1 MTRPFA
7 FAALVTLFQLVTLH
21 LSGVALSLPLLAVAA
36 GLALA
41 CQSVGHVLLG
51 WAGHPLRAALPAA
64 FVIGFTVVSV
74 ALFGLAAGLGL
85 SPVPG
90 IAGFAM
96 AGVALLLWGGPR
108 LDSERADWAD
118 LGWAVAVMAVMTA
131 VALSAIR
138 SPVTLETQGI
148 LPIWYD
154 AFLHGLS
161 VQAFAGL
168 EGPPMDPELYG
179 ASLIFYHYA
188 PFVPP
193 AALLDVAGINGLTA
207 VAGHLLPLG
216 LLIGALGL
224 YALVVQ
230 LAGRA
235 AGVVAL
241 ALLVIVPD
249 PADYMLLSGWF
260 DMAWLLFGSVG
271 SGYGMGPM
279 FVAAACLHAALGGA
293 EHRRRVLAL
302 AVGLALL
309 SILERVQMFM
319 LLAPPLLA
327 VWIWAA
333 GPRWRRGLVIGTA
346 LFLLVLTVVLVALPG
361 VRADWLARAKVIE
374 YLEIAVNWSERYA
387 TWIAP
392 HLGTGFPARAAQL
405 GLVVL
410 LSLGVFLLAAPVAAA
425 MKLRRAGAEPMDLLP
440 GLTLAM
446 YVFLVLFA
454 PPGFNGDHSEYKH
467 RHMVELYFLFAGFT
481 AAWAL
486 RGLPER
492 VSRPLAGA
500 AALAALAVAGLV
512 AGRPIDAPNVAG
524 LPWAGP
530 FHGQPVAKGVP
541 QVAAFLA
548 AEAQP
553 GAVMA
558 TDATTAAARLG
569 PMTEVMGLVD
579 LPAYL
584 ARGDLKA
591 LRSPCHAAVVA
602 DRLALL
608 ARVAAAPDPTTAL
621 GLLAE
626 AGVGYYLALSG
637 LPDWD
642 KAGEKAA
649 FLTDG
654 MAVYI
659 TKTPVRDAAFWAM
672 CNRQQE

>member
-1 MTRPFA
+1 MRMKLA
-7 FAALVTLFQLVTLH
+7 FAAVVALFQLVALH
-21 LSGVALSLPLLAVAA
+21 LGGAALSP
-36 GLALA
+36 ALA
-41 CQSVGHVLLG
+41 GAVTALTLSCLGIGDALLRL
-51 WAGHPLRAALPAA
+51 AGHPLHAALPAA
-64 FVIGFTVVSV
+64 FVAGFGVVSV
-74 ALFGLAAGLGL
+74 TLFALAQTAGLSPLTGVEVFAAAGLI
-85 SPVPG
+85 V
-90 IAGFAM
+90 
-96 AGVALLLWGGPR
+96 LLLPDG
-108 LDSERADWAD
+108 ERPDGRAD
-118 LGWAVAVMAVMTA
+118 LGWTLIIALVVLA

-138 SPVTLETQGI
+138 APVVMQTDGV

-154 AFLHGLS
+154 FLLHGIS
-161 VQAFAGL
+161 INAFAGL
-168 EGPPMDPELYG
+168 QGLPTDPEMAG
-179 ASLIFYHYA
+179 ATLIPYHYA

-193 AALLDVAGINGLTA
+193 AALIEAAGMTGLTA
-207 VAGHLLPLG
+207 AAAHLLPLG
-216 LLIGALGL
+216 LLIGAMGL
-224 YALVVQ
+224 YALVTQ
-230 LAGRA
+230 LAGRGA
-235 AGVVAL
+235 AVIAL
-241 ALLVIVPD
+241 ALLVLVPD
-249 PADYMLLSGWF
+249 PADYMLRSGWF
-260 DMAWLLFGSVG
+260 DMAWIVFGSPG
-271 SGYGMGPM
+271 SGYGMGLC
-279 FVAAACLHAALGGA
+279 FVAAASLTASLRQHGTWDRALLLG
-293 EHRRRVLAL
+293 
-302 AVGLALL
+302 VGLALL

-392 HLGTGFPARAAQL
+392 HIGTGFPARAAQL

-486 RGLPER
+486 RGLPKR

-541 QVAAFLA
+541 QVTAFLA
-548 AEAQP
+548 AEAKP

-608 ARVAAAPDPTTAL
+608 GRVAAAPDATTAL